1 MRAYLYFS
9 WSQIFLKSKSGFLT
23 FSTFCTIFIY
33 MIDTLKDLWHLSLS
47 SLDEWVKKHSRYDK
61 KNNSDIIQ
69 NYKSTYSR
77 LLRIWEHLPE
87 WFSDPIVYII
97 SLSKEKHYSD
107 RVIAKM
113 LNDLFSSK
121 DEENNWTSKMIF
133 TLRNQIWLEGND
145 GIQYLQSGDQNVKEY
160 NQRNTKKI
168 EEIIDGLPAHIESIS
183 TGSSLEET
191 LDSLFLSTNWK
202 NIDAFFQEMVSTH
215 NFWERPIK
223 KILDILYDV
232 AEIQSGKWYRVG
244 MVYIRTKISALRNID
259 SL

>member
-1 MRAYLYFS
+1 
-9 WSQIFLKSKSGFLT
+9 
-23 FSTFCTIFIY
+23 
-33 MIDTLKDLWHLSLS
+33 
-47 SLDEWVKKHSRYDK
+47 
-61 KNNSDIIQ
+61 
-69 NYKSTYSR
+69 
-77 LLRIWEHLPE
+77 
-87 WFSDPIVYII
+87 
-97 SLSKEKHYSD
+97 
-107 RVIAKM
+107 
-113 LNDLFSSK
+113 
-121 DEENNWTSKMIF
+121 MIF